1 MAGIRKR
8 RDLAEYRRKCGCT
21 LCEQRRWSDDA
32 RRSGW
37 RSGCNLT
44 HGLVGFERAVFR
56 LLRAG
61 RRDVDCG
68 PPTGLSSPKELHMLK
83 RMLGIAGVGLLLAM
97 ILACGM
103 GGGDDDDDDDD
114 DFAPAPGTV
123 QMR

>member
-1 MAGIRKR
+1 
-8 RDLAEYRRKCGCT
+8 
-21 LCEQRRWSDDA
+21 
-32 RRSGW
+32 
-37 RSGCNLT
+37 
-44 HGLVGFERAVFR
+44 
-56 LLRAG
+56 
-61 RRDVDCG
+61 
-68 PPTGLSSPKELHMLK
+68 MLK